1 MKHQGFEI
9 TSRLQTWGE
18 KRTPSKAIR
27 QALNGWLNDVMWTL
41 TNIESMDSE
50 IVVKVKRGR
59 ASDKYLM

>member
-9 TSRLQTWGE
+9 TIRLQTWGE
-18 KRTPSKAIR
+18 KRTSSKAIR

-50 IVVKVKRGR
+50 IVVKEEKRPR
-59 ASDKYLM
+59 VR